1 MYVYIYIK
9 VCFTTILR
17 GKIKKKV
24 EEQWDRRPKVM
35 GVAAVPNLV
44 PRINVGGQR
53 LLQVLHDKINRRHDF
68 LS

>member
-1 MYVYIYIK
+1 MHVYICIK

-35 GVAAVPNLV
+35 GVAAVPNSV
-44 PRINVGGQR
+44 PRINVGG
-53 LLQVLHDKINRRHDF
+53 
-68 LS
+68 